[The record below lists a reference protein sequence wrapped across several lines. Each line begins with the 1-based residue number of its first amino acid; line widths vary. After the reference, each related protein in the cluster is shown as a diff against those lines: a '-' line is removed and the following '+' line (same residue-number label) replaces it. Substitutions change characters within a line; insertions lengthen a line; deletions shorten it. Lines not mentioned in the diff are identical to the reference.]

1 MTSGPVSLTI
11 GWVGRHTPPGAG
23 VDGRDA
29 AVIDIAQ
36 DLLLRELHSRGVL
49 DALAFKGGTSLRK
62 LYAGNQGRFSLD
74 LDFSVASPADDPD
87 TVLLRLISEIDGLTV
102 GPFAYGV
109 TERRGKWWLT
119 IRTAFATADSALSS
133 KLDVSPPP
141 WLDPVR
147 RGWIPMPVHATYG
160 TPGLPELQVIR
171 LEENIAEKISR
182 LNRTTTARDLYDLAW
197 LAGHRREIGGLDTG
211 LIRRL
216 AVLKIW
222 ADANGVAAPNVRW
235 KPGHEPRAFDP
246 SHWLRTRLAAEVD
259 LADIG
264 ALAVPTP
271 SLADLNAMIQAHY
284 RFLQSLDSDER
295 QLAAAREQDRHLAL
309 RLLAE
314 LSGARLAALGL
325 H

>member
-1 MTSGPVSLTI
+1 MTSGPITLTA
-11 GWVGRHTPPGAG
+11 GWIARHTPPGAG

-36 DLLLRELHSRGVL
+36 DLLLRELHLRGVL
-49 DALAFKGGTSLRK
+49 DRLVFKGGTSLRK

-74 LDFSVASPADDPD
+74 LDFSVASPSDDPD
-87 TVLLRLISEIDGLTV
+87 TVVLDLVSEIDATAV

-109 TERRGKWWLT
+109 MERRGKWWLT
-119 IRTAFATADSALSS
+119 IGSQFASTGSTLSS

-147 RGWIPMPVHATYG
+147 RAWVKMPVHATYG
-160 TPGLPELQVIR
+160 QPGLPELQVIR

-197 LAGHRREIGGLDTG
+197 LATHQRDIGGLDTS

-216 AVLKIW
+216 AVLKVW
-222 ADANGVAAPNVRW
+222 ADANGFAAASVRW

-246 SHWLRTRLAAEVD
+246 NKWLRTRASTEVD

-271 SLADLNAMIQAHY
+271 SLADLNASIQAHY
-284 RFLQSLDSDER
+284 GFLRGLDPAER

-314 LSGARLAALGL
+314 LSGARLATLGL
-325 H
+325 Y

>member
-1 MTSGPVSLTI
+1 MTSGPITRTV

-36 DLLLRELHSRGVL
+36 DLLLRELHRRGVL

-87 TVLLRLISEIDGLTV
+87 TVLLSLISEIDGLAV

-119 IRTAFATADSALSS
+119 IRSEFATADSALSS

-147 RGWIPMPVHATYG
+147 RAWVPMPVHATYG
-160 TPGLPELQVIR
+160 APGLPDGRHRHGAVGRPHCPRRPGRRRQARVGKPR
-171 LEENIAEKISR
+171 LPSPTKATATSPFYVNI
-182 LNRTTTARDLYDLAW
+182 
-197 LAGHRREIGGLDTG
+197 
-211 LIRRL
+211 
-216 AVLKIW
+216 
-222 ADANGVAAPNVRW
+222 
-235 KPGHEPRAFDP
+235 
-246 SHWLRTRLAAEVD
+246 
-259 LADIG
+259 
-264 ALAVPTP
+264 
-271 SLADLNAMIQAHY
+271 
-284 RFLQSLDSDER
+284 
-295 QLAAAREQDRHLAL
+295 
-309 RLLAE
+309 
-314 LSGARLAALGL
+314 
-325 H
+325 